1 MGGPEGTL
9 SGAGGNAFE
18 ASRAYLST
26 RMLPRISR
34 VIRFLR
40 AWSRVKQGLP
50 GRQVIGRNRQ
60 LPVTVSV
67 TGAELWA
74 GMAELIDR

>member
-1 MGGPEGTL
+1 VGVNWEGEREWWNNKGL
-9 SGAGGNAFE
+9 V
-18 ASRAYLST
+18 RST
-26 RMLPRISR
+26 EFKWPRNQCFTPVR
-34 VIRFLR
+34 R
-40 AWSRVKQGLP
+40 
-50 GRQVIGRNRQ
+50 VIGRNRQ

>member
-1 MGGPEGTL
+1 
-9 SGAGGNAFE
+9 
-18 ASRAYLST
+18 
-26 RMLPRISR
+26 MLVQIGDIC
-34 VIRFLR
+34 VGK
-40 AWSRVKQGLP
+40 KQCFTP
-50 GRQVIGRNRQ
+50 VRQVIGRNRQ